1 MFQSAA
7 SHAFVIP
14 RSEAPSRRISHRRT
28 RALITGAGAV
38 TALGRST
45 EQTWDALLAGQAIAD
60 HWRAD
65 DEPECSRAIGLA
77 RQAAREAIAEAGWS
91 GDLGDAGIIV
101 GTSKGSVES
110 WLGAAGLG
118 TAGLADIAT
127 EIA

>member
-14 RSEAPSRRISHRRT
+14 RSETPSRRISHRRT

-60 HWRAD
+60 HWRAG

-77 RQAAREAIAEAGWS
+77 PPVGPLAPPGDGWAG
-91 GDLGDAGIIV
+91 G
-101 GTSKGSVES
+101 
-110 WLGAAGLG
+110 LGAAGGTLG
-118 TAGLADIAT
+118 GGQGSLRPKPGRARP
-127 EIA
+127 